1 MYQTR
6 KQLKDKIAD
15 LEARLR
21 AERRHSAFLDAAD
34 LPPCKNLSCVNCEHI
49 VIYKTLTGGLYP
61 LGCGKNIDCQ
71 DFIQKQDILSEKEK
85 AKLQQQILGQESL

>member
-6 KQLKDKIAD
+6 RQLKDKIAD
-15 LEARLR
+15 LEASLR
-21 AERRHSAFLDAAD
+21 AEKRHSAFLDAAT

-61 LGCGKNIDCQ
+61 LGCGKNIDCS
-71 DFIQKQDILSEKEK
+71 DFIHRKDILSEKEK
-85 AKLQQQILGQESL
+85 VRLQQQILEQESL

>member
-6 KQLKDKIAD
+6 RQLKDKIAD
-15 LEARLR
+15 LEASLR
-21 AERRHSAFLDAAD
+21 AEKRHSAFLDAAA

-61 LGCGKNIDCQ
+61 LGCGKNIDCP
-71 DFIQKQDILSEKEK
+71 DFTQRPDRLPEKEK
-85 AKLQQQILGQESL
+85 AELQQQILERETL